1 MRIPRALWLECSYV
15 SKLTRHLFIGG
26 NRSEEPMKPV
36 LQVALDLVHG
46 ERAMPIAAEAVKG
59 GADWIEAGTP
69 LIKSEGV
76 EIIRKLKKAFPTHT
90 IVADMKTIDVG
101 GAEVEIAAK
110 SGADVVVVLGVSSD
124 PTITEAI
131 LSARQYGSKVMVD
144 LFNVRD
150 KLARAREVERMG
162 ADYICVHVGVDE
174 QMVGGTPVSELTGLA
189 DAVGIPIAAAG
200 GINSETAPD
209 VVRAGASIVIVGGAI
224 IKAKDVAAAAKS
236 VKKAITS
243 GKKVK
248 TELFKKY
255 GGKELYEAFMKV
267 SSPNVADAQHKK
279 GAMKGIHPRIK
290 HNSKMVGRAL
300 TVNTVNGDWAK
311 PVEAIDR
318 AQPGDVIVVDACGG
332 EIAVWGELASWSCK
346 TKGVAGV
353 VIDGAARDI
362 DSIIDMDFPCFSRYV
377 ASNAGEPKG
386 YGGIGHEIVC
396 GGVTVKTGDW
406 IVGDESGV
414 VVVPQESA
422 VEVANRAIDVME
434 RENRVREEIKKG
446 GTLSSV
452 MKLEKW
458 EKVG

>member
-1 MRIPRALWLECSYV
+1 
-15 SKLTRHLFIGG
+15 
-26 NRSEEPMKPV
+26 MKPV

-46 ERAMPIAAEAVKG
+46 DRALDIAADAVKG

-76 EIIRKLKKAFPTHT
+76 QIVRDLKKAFPKHT

-110 SGADVVVVLGVSSD
+110 SGADVVVILGVSSD
-124 PTITEAI
+124 PTISEAI
-131 LSARQYGSKVMVD
+131 LSARQYGAKVMVD
-144 LFNVRD
+144 LFNIKD
-150 KLARAREVERMG
+150 KAARAREVEKMG

-174 QMVGGTPVSELTGLA
+174 QMVGGTPLSELKGLSK
-189 DAVGIPIAAAG
+189 AVGIPIAAAG

-209 VVRAGASIVIVGGAI
+209 VVRAGVSIVIVGGAI
-224 IKAKDVAAAAKS
+224 IKAKDVVGAARK
-236 VKKAITS
+236 VKKAITT
-243 GKKVK
+243 GKSVA
-248 TELFKKY
+248 TDLFKKY
-255 GGKELYEAFMKV
+255 SDKELFAAFSKV
-267 SSPNVADAQHKK
+267 SSCNVADAQHKK
-279 GAMKGIHPRIK
+279 GAMKGIHPRIR
-290 HNSKMVGRAL
+290 HGVKMVGRAL

-318 AQPGDVIVVDACGG
+318 GKPGDVIVIDACAG

-346 TKGVAGV
+346 TKEVVGV

-362 DSIIDMDFPCFSRYV
+362 DSIVEMDFPCFSRHIS
-377 ASNAGEPKG
+377 SNAGEPKG

-396 GGVTVKTGDW
+396 GGVTVRTGDW
-406 IVGDESGV
+406 VIGDESGV
-414 VVVPQESA
+414 VVVPQEHA
-422 VEVANRAIDVME
+422 VEVANRALDVME
-434 RENRVREEIKKG
+434 RENRIREEIRKG

-452 MKLEKW
+452 MMLEKW

>member
-1 MRIPRALWLECSYV
+1 
-15 SKLTRHLFIGG
+15 
-26 NRSEEPMKPV
+26 MKPV

-46 ERAMPIAAEAVKG
+46 ERALPIASDAVKG

-69 LIKSEGV
+69 LIKSEGM

-110 SGADVVVVLGVSSD
+110 SGADVVVILGVSSD
-124 PTITEAI
+124 PTISEAI
-131 LSARQYGSKVMVD
+131 LSARQYGSKIMVD

-150 KLARAREVERMG
+150 KEARAKEVESMG
-162 ADYICVHVGVDE
+162 ADYVCVHVGVDE
-174 QMVGGTPVSELTGLA
+174 QMVGGTPLSELKGLA
-189 DAVGIPIAAAG
+189 KAVSIPIAAAG

-224 IKAKDVAAAAKS
+224 IKAKDVAKAAKD
-236 VKKAITS
+236 VKRAITS
-243 GKKVK
+243 GKKVE
-248 TELFKKY
+248 TEHFKKY
-255 GGKELYEAFMKV
+255 GEKELFEAFMKV

-279 GAMKGIHPRIK
+279 GAMKGIHPRIN
-290 HNSKMVGRAL
+290 HGVKMVGRAL
-300 TVNTVNGDWAK
+300 TVHTVNGDWAK

-318 AQPGDVIVVDACGG
+318 AKPGDVIVVDACGG

-362 DSIIDMDFPCFSRYV
+362 DSIIDMGFPCFSRHI

-396 GGVTVKTGDW
+396 GGVTVRSGDW

-414 VVVPQESA
+414 VVIPQEHA
-422 VEVANRAIDVME
+422 VEVANRSIDVME
-434 RENRVREEIKKG
+434 RENRLREEIKKG
-446 GTLSSV
+446 GTMSSV

>member
-1 MRIPRALWLECSYV
+1 
-15 SKLTRHLFIGG
+15 
-26 NRSEEPMKPV
+26 MKPI

-46 ERAMPIAAEAVKG
+46 ERAIPIAIDAVKG

-69 LIKSEGV
+69 LIKSEGM
-76 EIIRKLKKAFPTHT
+76 EIIRKLKKAFPKHT

-110 SGADVVVVLGVSSD
+110 SGADVVVILGISSD
-124 PTITEAI
+124 PTITEAV
-131 LSARQYGSKVMVD
+131 LSARQYGAKVMVD
-144 LFNVRD
+144 LFNVEN
-150 KLARAREVERMG
+150 KVARAREVEQMG
-162 ADYICVHVGVDE
+162 ADYVCIHVGVDE
-174 QMVGGTPVSELTGLA
+174 QMVGGSPLSELKGLA
-189 DAVGIPIAAAG
+189 KAVGIPVAAAG
-200 GINSETAPD
+200 GINSETAPS
-209 VVRAGASIVIVGGAI
+209 VVKAGASIVIVGGAI
-224 IKAKDVAAAAKS
+224 IKARDVVKAARA
-236 VKKAITS
+236 VKKAIST
-243 GKKVK
+243 GKKVE

-255 GGKELYEAFMKV
+255 AEDELYIAFSKV

-279 GAMKGIHPRIK
+279 GAMKGIHPRII
-290 HNSKMVGRAL
+290 HGAKMVGRAL
-300 TVNTVNGDWAK
+300 TVHTVNGDWAK
-311 PVEAIDR
+311 PVEAIDK
-318 AQPGDVIVVDACGG
+318 AKPGDVIVVDACGG

-362 DSIIDMDFPCFSRYV
+362 DSIIEMGFPCFSRHV

-396 GGVTVKTGDW
+396 GGVPVKTGDW
-406 IVGDESGV
+406 IIGDESGV
-414 VVVPQESA
+414 VVIPQENA
-422 VEVANRAIDVME
+422 VEVANRSLDVME
-434 RENRVREEIKKG
+434 RENRLREEIKKG

>member
-1 MRIPRALWLECSYV
+1 
-15 SKLTRHLFIGG
+15 
-26 NRSEEPMKPV
+26 MKPV

-46 ERAMPIAAEAVKG
+46 DRALNIAADAVKG

-69 LIKSEGV
+69 LIKSEGMQIV
-76 EIIRKLKKAFPTHT
+76 RDLKKAFPKHT

-110 SGADVVVVLGVSSD
+110 SGADVVVILGVSSD
-124 PTITEAI
+124 PTISEAI
-131 LSARQYGSKVMVD
+131 LSARQYGAKVMVD
-144 LFNVRD
+144 LFNIKD
-150 KLARAREVERMG
+150 KAARAREVEKMG

-174 QMVGGTPVSELTGLA
+174 QMVGGTPLSELKGLSK
-189 DAVGIPIAAAG
+189 AVGIPIAAAG

-209 VVRAGASIVIVGGAI
+209 VVRAGVSIVIVGGAI
-224 IKAKDVAAAAKS
+224 IKAKDVAGAARK
-236 VKKAITS
+236 VKKAITT
-243 GKKVK
+243 GKSVA
-248 TELFKKY
+248 TDLFKKY
-255 GGKELYEAFMKV
+255 SDKELFAAFSKV
-267 SSPNVADAQHKK
+267 SSCNVADAQHKK
-279 GAMKGIHPRIK
+279 GAMKGIHPRIR
-290 HNSKMVGRAL
+290 HGVKMVGRAL

-318 AQPGDVIVVDACGG
+318 ARPGDVIVIDACAG

-346 TKGVAGV
+346 TKEVVGV

-362 DSIIDMDFPCFSRYV
+362 DSIVEMDFPCFSRHIS
-377 ASNAGEPKG
+377 SNAGEPKG

-396 GGVTVKTGDW
+396 GGVTVRTGDW
-406 IVGDESGV
+406 VIGDESGV
-414 VVVPQESA
+414 VVVPQEHA
-422 VEVANRAIDVME
+422 VEVANRALDVME
-434 RENRVREEIKKG
+434 RENRVREEIRKG

>member
-1 MRIPRALWLECSYV
+1 
-15 SKLTRHLFIGG
+15 
-26 NRSEEPMKPV
+26 MKPV

-46 ERAMPIAAEAVKG
+46 ERALPIASDAVKG

-69 LIKSEGV
+69 LIKSEGM
-76 EIIRKLKKAFPTHT
+76 EIVRRLKKAFPTHT

-110 SGADVVVVLGVSSD
+110 SGADVVVILGVSSD
-124 PTITEAI
+124 PTISEAI
-131 LSARQYGSKVMVD
+131 LSARQYGSKIMVD

-150 KLARAREVERMG
+150 KEARAKEVEGMG
-162 ADYICVHVGVDE
+162 ADYVCVHVGVDE
-174 QMVGGTPVSELTGLA
+174 QMVGGTPLSELKGLA
-189 DAVGIPIAAAG
+189 KAVSIPIAAAG

-224 IKAKDVAAAAKS
+224 IKAKDVAKAAKD
-236 VKKAITS
+236 VKRAITS
-243 GKKVK
+243 GKKVE
-248 TELFKKY
+248 TEHFKKY
-255 GGKELYEAFMKV
+255 GEKELFEAFMKV

-279 GAMKGIHPRIK
+279 GAMKGIHPRIS
-290 HNSKMVGRAL
+290 HGVKMVGRAL
-300 TVNTVNGDWAK
+300 TVHTVNGDWAK

-318 AQPGDVIVVDACGG
+318 AKPGDVIVVDACGG

-362 DSIIDMDFPCFSRYV
+362 DSIIDMGFPCFSRHI

-386 YGGIGHEIVC
+386 YGGIGQEIVC
-396 GGVTVKTGDW
+396 GGVPVRSGDW

-414 VVVPQESA
+414 VVVPQEHA
-422 VEVANRAIDVME
+422 VEVANRSIDVME

>member
-1 MRIPRALWLECSYV
+1 
-15 SKLTRHLFIGG
+15 
-26 NRSEEPMKPV
+26 MKPV

-46 ERAMPIAAEAVKG
+46 ERVLPIAADAVRG

-76 EIIRKLKKAFPTHT
+76 EIVRKLKKAFPSHT

-110 SGADVVVVLGVSSD
+110 SGADVVVILGVSSD
-124 PTITEAI
+124 PTISEAI
-131 LSARQYGSKVMVD
+131 LSARQYGSKIMVD

-150 KLARAREVERMG
+150 KEARAREVERMG

-174 QMVGGTPVSELTGLA
+174 QMVGGTPISELKGLA
-189 DAVGIPIAAAG
+189 KAVGIPIAAAG
-200 GINSETAPD
+200 GINSETAPE
-209 VVRAGASIVIVGGAI
+209 VVRAGASIIIVGGAI
-224 IKAKDVAAAAKS
+224 IKAKDVAKAARD

-255 GGKELYEAFMKV
+255 GEKELYEAFMKV

-279 GAMKGIHPRIK
+279 GAMKGIHPRIS
-290 HNSKMVGRAL
+290 HGIKMVGRAL
-300 TVNTVNGDWAK
+300 TVHTINGDWAK

-318 AQPGDVIVVDACGG
+318 AKPGDVIVVDACGG

-362 DSIIDMDFPCFSRYV
+362 DSIIDLEFPCFSRHIS
-377 ASNAGEPKG
+377 SNAGEPKG

-406 IVGDESGV
+406 IIGDESGV
-414 VVVPQESA
+414 VVVPQEHA
-422 VEVANRAIDVME
+422 VEVANRSIDVME
-434 RENRVREEIKKG
+434 RENRLREEIKKG

>member
-1 MRIPRALWLECSYV
+1 MR
-15 SKLTRHLFIGG
+15 
-26 NRSEEPMKPV
+26 PV

-46 ERAMPIAAEAVKG
+46 ERALEIAADAVNG

-69 LIKSEGV
+69 LIKSEGM
-76 EIIRKLKKAFPTHT
+76 EIVRQLKKTFPTHT
-90 IVADMKTIDVG
+90 VVADMKTIDVG
-101 GAEVEIAAK
+101 GAEVEMAAK
-110 SGADVVVVLGVSSD
+110 SGADVVVILGISSD

-150 KLARAREVERMG
+150 KKARAKEIERMG
-162 ADYICVHVGVDE
+162 ADYICVHVGIDE
-174 QMVGGTPVSELTGLA
+174 QMVGGTPLSELKGLSK
-189 DAVGIPIAAAG
+189 AVSIPIAAAG

-209 VVRAGASIVIVGGAI
+209 VLRAGASIIIVGGAI
-224 IKAKDVAAAAKS
+224 IKAKDVARAARS

-243 GKKVK
+243 GKKIR

-255 GGKELYEAFMKV
+255 SEKDLFTAFSKV

-279 GAMKGIHPRIK
+279 GAMKGIHPRIA
-290 HNSKMVGRAL
+290 HGVKMVGKAL
-300 TVNTVNGDWAK
+300 TVHTINGDWAK

-318 AQPGDVIVVDACGG
+318 AKPGDVIVIDACGG

-362 DSIIDMDFPCFSRYV
+362 DSLIDLGFPCFSRYV

-396 GGVTVKTGDW
+396 GGVTVRTGDW
-406 IVGDESGV
+406 IIGDESGV
-414 VVVPQESA
+414 VVIPRENA
-422 VEVANRAIDVME
+422 VEVANRALDVFE
-434 RENRVREEIKKG
+434 RENRLREEIKKG